1 MTRLSALFRATIAA
15 GMISLAGPLMPA
27 GAQAIET
34 DTLAISIGPD
44 LPFLVHIV
52 AEQKG
57 WFAEAGFK
65 NVEFKTFASGN
76 LAGEALLAGEIQ
88 LWTPGNLPPVSMAH
102 NGVPVVIL
110 GTNAV
115 SHGLEKIVVRKDAG
129 VENPEDLY
137 KVKLGLLLS
146 STSGALLANVA
157 ERYGLDMSKI
167 QTVNLAPPE
176 ALAAMANNEIQGI
189 IFWEPFPYRAVREQE
204 ARIVHSGTKSFFAKN
219 SGEEAPV
226 SNNRTV
232 WVASQ
237 EWVRDNP
244 NAASALVKVLLKAQ
258 AYVADPANRDEA
270 LKIYSDFQKQPLE
283 MNQELI
289 SDYTFDPKVDQ
300 AYVDDMTAIAGFLK
314 ATNRIQG
321 EPMDVLSYSYTD
333 PMKAVDPSLVVI
345 EGKWK
350 P

>member
-1 MTRLSALFRATIAA
+1 MR
-15 GMISLAGPLMPA
+15 SLANVIRSTAVAAILAVSGVSHA
-27 GAQAIET
+27 AAQEVET

-52 AEQKG
+52 AKEKG

-76 LAGEALLAGEIQ
+76 LAGEALLADQIQ

-102 NGVPVVIL
+102 NGIPVVIL

-137 KVKLGLLLS
+137 KTKLGLLVS

-157 ERYGLDMSKI
+157 KHYGLDATRI

-176 ALAAMANNEIQGI
+176 AMAAMANNEIQGI
-189 IFWEPFPYRAVREQE
+189 VFWEPFPYRAVKEQG
-204 ARIVHSGTKSFFAKN
+204 AKIVHTGTKSFFAKN
-219 SGEEAPV
+219 NGEEVLV
-226 SNNRTV
+226 SSNRTV

-237 EWVRDNP
+237 DWVRSNP
-244 NAASALVKVLLKAQ
+244 NATNALVKVLLKAQ
-258 AYVADPANRDEA
+258 AYVADPANKDEV

-283 MNQELI
+283 MNQALI
-289 SDYTFDPKVDQ
+289 GDYTFDAKVDK
-300 AYVDDMTAIAGFLK
+300 AYVDDMTAIADYLQ

-321 EPMDVLSYSYTD
+321 EKKDILSYTD
-333 PMKAVDPSLVVI
+333 TEPLKVVDPTLVEI
-345 EGKWK
+345 EGQWK